1 VPEAAK
7 ARGRKGADSQKQNL
21 KVRGVHSVFTA
32 QRYQIF
38 PSSNSTPFMQL
49 KKKISKGTAIAV
61 SLECHSG

>member
-32 QRYQIF
+32 QRQKWLKTGVVARPKQIDLLH
-38 PSSNSTPFMQL
+38 PKEMVKNRP
-49 KKKISKGTAIAV
+49 KAV
-61 SLECHSG
+61 S

>member
-32 QRYQIF
+32 QRYQKWDRLERIF
-38 PSSNSTPFMQL
+38 MMGQVL
-49 KKKISKGTAIAV
+49 
-61 SLECHSG
+61 

>member
-32 QRYQIF
+32 QRYQKW
-38 PSSNSTPFMQL
+38 L
-49 KKKISKGTAIAV
+49 K
-61 SLECHSG
+61 SGVVARTTNF